1 MKEKLKS
8 IFEKCKKAVTS
19 VAKRLNKK
27 AVVAIGAVAVLATA
41 VLVNFLLIPK
51 DESAKKEGLD
61 VSLDLSDVSAAVAQK
76 EAQKADAEKTEIN
89 DVFAQMSLS
98 RRMARDEALEVLT
111 GVCESSAVE
120 AEKADAVAGLQQIA
134 KEIED
139 EANIE
144 SLVMA
149 KGFSECVAV
158 INGDRASV
166 IVRCEGLLDT
176 DVAQISEIVYEQS
189 GIHPD
194 NLNIIEAK

>member
-1 MKEKLKS
+1 MKEKLIS
-8 IFEKCKKAVTS
+8 IFQKCKETIVKIG
-19 VAKRLNKK
+19 KRLNKK
-27 AVVAIGAVAVLATA
+27 AVVAVGAVMVLATA
-41 VLVNFLLIPK
+41 VLMNFLLLPK
-51 DESAKKEGLD
+51 GENAKKEGLD
-61 VSLDLSDVSAAVAQK
+61 VRLDLSDVSAAVAQK
-76 EAQKADAEKTEIN
+76 EAEKANAESSEAR
-89 DVFAQMSLS
+89 DVFAEMTLS
-98 RRMARDEALEVLT
+98 RKRARDEALEVLT
-111 GVCESSAVE
+111 GLCENASID
-120 AEKADAVAGLQQIA
+120 AEKTDAMAGLQQIA

-166 IVRCEGLLDT
+166 IVRCDGLLDT
-176 DVAQISEIVYEQS
+176 DVARISEIVYEQS